1 MSAPTINADTINAEL
16 MQRLQNIKLLV
27 LDVDGVMT
35 DGGLTIGDDG
45 QEYKT
50 FHAHDGLGMKL
61 LKATGVELAIITGRT
76 SNVVKKRAEST
87 GVGHFYQGAEDKL
100 EAFNEL
106 IALCNL
112 QPSQCA
118 FMGDDVVDLPP
129 MLKSGLA
136 IAVPAAP
143 ALLLKHAHYV
153 TKKSGGA
160 GAVRE
165 VCELIMQA
173 QDTFDAQMAQF
184 LTQAHI
190 SN

>member
-1 MSAPTINADTINAEL
+1 MSEKKIDPEL
-16 MQRLQNIKLLV
+16 VRRLQKIKLLI

-50 FHAHDGLGMKL
+50 FHSHDGLGMKL
-61 LKATGVELAIITGRT
+61 LKASGVALAIITGRT

-100 EAFNEL
+100 AAFL
-106 IALCNL
+106 DLMQTSGL
-112 QPSQCA
+112 QADQCA

-129 MLKSGLA
+129 MLRCGLA
-136 IAVPAAP
+136 IAVPDSP
-143 ALLLKHAHYV
+143 GLLLQRVHYV
-153 TKKSGGA
+153 TRKPGGR

-173 QDTFDAQMAQF
+173 QGTFEAQMEQF
-184 LTQAHI
+184 LTQASV

>member
-1 MSAPTINADTINAEL
+1 MSEIEISQALN
-16 MQRLQNIKLLV
+16 QRFKNIKLLI

-61 LKATGVELAIITGRT
+61 LKASGVSMAIITGRT

-87 GVGHFYQGAEDKL
+87 GVAHFYQGAEDKL
-100 EAFNEL
+100 AAFQDL
-106 IALCNL
+106 MQASGLT
-112 QPSQCA
+112 PSQCA

-129 MLKSGLA
+129 MLHCGLA
-136 IAVPAAP
+136 IAVPDSP
-143 ALLLKHAHYV
+143 ALLLEHAHYV
-153 TKKSGGA
+153 TKKAGGR

-173 QDTFDAQMAQF
+173 QNTWEAQMAQF
-184 LTQAHI
+184 LTQANI
-190 SN
+190 AN

>member
-1 MSAPTINADTINAEL
+1 MTTSQKISKDL
-16 MQRLQNIKLLV
+16 QQRLEKIKLLI

-61 LKATGVELAIITGRT
+61 LKASGVNVAIITGRT

-87 GVGHFYQGAEDKL
+87 GVAHFYQGAEDKL
-100 EAFNEL
+100 AAFYDLLETTG
-106 IALCNL
+106 L
-112 QPSQCA
+112 QSDECG

-129 MLKSGLA
+129 MLQSGLA
-136 IAVPAAP
+136 LAVPDSP
-143 ALLLKHAHYV
+143 DLLLKHAHYV
-153 TKKSGGA
+153 TQKAGGR

-173 QDTFDAQMAQF
+173 QGTFDGQMAQF

-190 SN
+190 AN